1 MAIAY
6 DPGDRHT
13 NADPFPIFQR
23 LQDEDPVHWNDGLG
37 GWVLTRY
44 DDVKAALLDA
54 ALSADRLTPFFDH
67 VESQAGAGSG
77 ALVRYL
83 NTWMVFHD
91 PPEHTRLRGL
101 CNRFFAAPAL
111 DAMRSNIE
119 IMAGELLDQMAGKAR
134 AGQPVDLIADFAYPL
149 PAMVIMDL
157 LGVPRAELERVKS
170 WSDDIALFIGSAQA
184 TKDKYARAVDGTE
197 AMAEYFHFLIE
208 KRTKDPR
215 HDLISALVAARDEG
229 QALSADE
236 VVGTCILLLFAG
248 HETTT
253 NLIGNG
259 VLACLRFPDQ
269 WRRLGAD
276 PGLMDSAVEEFLRY
290 DGPVGSVVR
299 VAAADLEVR
308 GTKIGKGERVFAA
321 LNAANR
327 DRRQFDDPH
336 RLDIGRTPNPHL
348 IFGHGIHFCLGA
360 PLARMEGRIAIAAL
374 RRRFPNMSLAADD
387 LEWHDSLVLRGVKS
401 LPVTAGP

>member
-1 MAIAY
+1 MAVAY
-6 DPGDRHT
+6 DPGDRRT

-23 LQDEDPVHWNDGLG
+23 LQDEDPVHWSDGLG

-44 DDVKAALLDA
+44 DDVKAALLDP

-67 VESQAGAGSG
+67 VESEAKAGGG
-77 ALVRYL
+77 ALARYL

-91 PPEHTRLRGL
+91 PPKHTRLRGL
-101 CNRFFAAPAL
+101 CNRFFVSPAL
-111 DAMRSNIE
+111 NALRSNIE
-119 IMAGELLDQMAGKAR
+119 STANELLDQMAGKAR
-134 AGQPVDLIADFAYPL
+134 AGRPVDLIADFAYPL

-157 LGVPRAELERVKS
+157 LGVPRADLERVKS

-184 TKDKYARAVDGTE
+184 TDGKYTRAGDGTR

-208 KRTKDPR
+208 EREKDPR

-236 VVGTCILLLFAG
+236 VVGTSILLLFAG

-259 VLACLRFPDQ
+259 VLACFRFPDE
-269 WRRLGAD
+269 WRRLCAD
-276 PGLMDSAVEEFLRY
+276 PALMGGAVEEFLRY

-299 VAAADLEVR
+299 VAAADFEIR

-327 DRRQFDDPH
+327 DRRQFGDPH
-336 RLDIGRTPNPHL
+336 RLDVGRTPNPHL
-348 IFGHGIHFCLGA
+348 TFGHGIHFCLGA
-360 PLARMEGRIAIAAL
+360 PLARMEGRIAIGAL
-374 RRRFPNMSLAADD
+374 CQRFPNMSLAADD

-401 LPVTAGP
+401 LPVAAGP

>member
-1 MAIAY
+1 MAVAY
-6 DPGDRHT
+6 DPGDRRT

-23 LQDEDPVHWNDGLG
+23 LQDEDPVHWSDGLG

-67 VESQAGAGSG
+67 VEGQAGVGSG
-77 ALVRYL
+77 ALDRYL
-83 NTWMVFHD
+83 NTRMVFHD
-91 PPEHTRLRGL
+91 LPEHTRLHGL
-101 CNRFFAAPAL
+101 CNRFFATPAL
-111 DAMRSNIE
+111 NAMRSNIKS
-119 IMAGELLDQMAGKAR
+119 IANQLLDQMAGMAR
-134 AGQPVDLIADFAYPL
+134 AGQSIDLIAEFAYPL

-157 LGVPRAELERVKS
+157 LGVPRTELERVKS

-184 TKDKYARAVDGTE
+184 TKDKYARASDGTR

-208 KRTKDPR
+208 ERTKAPR
-215 HDLISALVAARDEG
+215 HDLISALVVARDEG

-236 VVGTCILLLFAG
+236 VVGTSILLLFAG

-276 PGLMDSAVEEFLRY
+276 PGLMANAVEEFLRY

-299 VAAADLEVR
+299 IAAADLEIR

-327 DRRQFDDPH
+327 DRRRFDHPQ
-336 RLDIGRTPNPHL
+336 RFDIGRTPNPHL
-348 IFGHGIHFCLGA
+348 VFGHGIHFCLGA
-360 PLARMEGRIAIAAL
+360 PLARMEGRTAIGAL
-374 RRRFPNMSLAADD
+374 RRRFPNMSLAAGD

-401 LPVTAGP
+401 LPVATGP